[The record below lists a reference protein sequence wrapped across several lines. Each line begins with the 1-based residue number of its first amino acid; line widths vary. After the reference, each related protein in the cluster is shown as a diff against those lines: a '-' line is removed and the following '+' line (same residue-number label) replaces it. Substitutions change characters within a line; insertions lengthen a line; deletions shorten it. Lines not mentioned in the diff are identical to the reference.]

1 MAKHK
6 GYHRRGFTLP
16 IATLAGLG
24 IGVAPSAQSLLA
36 GDYVGAFDGLAYRYA
51 GWNNS
56 TKKFD
61 PNGLM
66 QGLVPLVG
74 GVMISKLIGGTLG
87 VNRKLASA
95 GVPILRI

>member
-1 MAKHK
+1 LPKHRS
-6 GYHRRGFTLP
+6 GHRRGFTIP

-24 IGVAPSAQSLLA
+24 IGIAPSAQSLLS
-36 GDYVGAFDGLAYRYA
+36 GDYVNAFDGLAYRYA

-56 TKKFD
+56 TKRFD
-61 PNGLM
+61 PQGLM